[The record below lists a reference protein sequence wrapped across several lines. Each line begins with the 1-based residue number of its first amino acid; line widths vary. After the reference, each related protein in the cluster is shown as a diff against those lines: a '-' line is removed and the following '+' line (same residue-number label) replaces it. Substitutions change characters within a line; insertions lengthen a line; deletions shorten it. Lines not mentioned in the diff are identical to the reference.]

1 MQEIVDEGDYDDE
14 EVDKELIEEDIDD
27 IVTKNTIYS
36 FLANPWEIHTIKL
49 NKLRK
54 KLFWFFF
61 EIICFTYAEWLAGY
75 ARETKGIRI
84 ITLESLSTIVSS
96 R

>member
-36 FLANPWEIHTIKL
+36 FLANP
-49 NKLRK
+49 
-54 KLFWFFF
+54 
-61 EIICFTYAEWLAGY
+61 
-75 ARETKGIRI
+75 
-84 ITLESLSTIVSS
+84 
-96 R
+96 